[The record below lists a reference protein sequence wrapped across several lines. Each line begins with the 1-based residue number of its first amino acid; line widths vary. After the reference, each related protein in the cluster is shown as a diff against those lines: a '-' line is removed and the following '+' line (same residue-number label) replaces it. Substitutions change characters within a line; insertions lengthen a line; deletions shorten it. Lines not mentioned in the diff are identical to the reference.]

1 MNESQGPGGRETQ
14 HRPGVPHRH
23 SQPAAHIC
31 CTLGQLTFFWGGG
44 GGCIVLLCCVLL
56 LLFLPVV
63 YCFLYLYDSF
73 LLLFLFIFGK
83 YVLFSCI
90 ILLLEFNVNK
100 IHETKYNSVYKNKT
114 KTNSN
119 TTKLTD

>member
-1 MNESQGPGGRETQ
+1 M
-14 HRPGVPHRH
+14 
-23 SQPAAHIC
+23 
-31 CTLGQLTFFWGGG
+31 
-44 GGCIVLLCCVLL
+44 LCCVLL

-73 LLLFLFIFGK
+73 LLMFLFIFGM

-100 IHETKYNSVYKNKT
+100 IHETKYNSVYKNKL
-114 KTNSN
+114 KQIAIQLNNS
-119 TTKLTD
+119 

>member
-1 MNESQGPGGRETQ
+1 MRARAQGAETQ
-14 HRPGVPHRH
+14 HRPGVL
-23 SQPAAHIC
+23 QPAAHIC
-31 CTLGQLTFFWGGG
+31 FTLGQLTFLGGG

-73 LLLFLFIFGK
+73 LLMFLFIFGM

-100 IHETKYNSVYKNKT
+100 IHETKHNSVYKNKL
-114 KTNSN
+114 KQIAIQQN
-119 TTKLTD
+119 